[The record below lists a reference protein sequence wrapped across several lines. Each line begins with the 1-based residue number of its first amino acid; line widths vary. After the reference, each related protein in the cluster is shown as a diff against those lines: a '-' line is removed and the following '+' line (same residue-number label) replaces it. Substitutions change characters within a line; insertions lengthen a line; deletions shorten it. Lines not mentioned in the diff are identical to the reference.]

1 MPGSGLGSFGG
12 PVLIQYL
19 LDTYGL
25 SGEMLIIGAV
35 AANYLLCAALFIPA
49 RKVSHS
55 IMYTS

>member
-49 RKVSHS
+49 RKV
-55 IMYTS
+55 